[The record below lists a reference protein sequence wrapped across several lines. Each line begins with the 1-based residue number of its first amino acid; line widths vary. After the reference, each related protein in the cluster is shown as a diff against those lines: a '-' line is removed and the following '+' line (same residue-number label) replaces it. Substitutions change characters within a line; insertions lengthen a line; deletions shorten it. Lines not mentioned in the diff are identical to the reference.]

1 MNNALHYCERGFS
14 VIPII
19 PGQKKPLIKWE
30 QYQTQRAD
38 RDQIQKWWKQYP
50 NANIGIVTG
59 EVSDLFVVDIDTEEG
74 QNNLLE
80 YGFDTIVN
88 PTVKTPRGG
97 QHIYFKYPKGQEIT
111 IGAGVIK
118 GTDFR
123 GNRGY
128 VLAPPSVNGNGNSY
142 SWVIGLE
149 NGFSADLPL
158 PYILKINS
166 SKNTAIYNNKYINNN
181 NNNNPCAGELQNDEP
196 AVLQT
201 VTYFDM
207 GRRDNDLFHV
217 ANCMVKG
224 GAEKAI
230 ISDVLE
236 RIIFSWGEKPK
247 KEWVDEKVQ
256 SALSRSE
263 KKEKNISQEISDF
276 VGVTHGYFSVTSC
289 YTALQA
295 VTKTERTAVRVS
307 LNRLKDKGIIERHPT
322 QDGIYRRLEKDFEF
336 INFDENEPDE
346 VEYPI
351 KLPLGLND
359 IAEVSQGNIIL
370 VAGEFNAGKT
380 AFLLNVLRMN
390 KGKLPIRYISSE
402 MKKSEFKKRFAPFML
417 PMSFWKQD
425 EMTDYIIKSYDF
437 HTCIKPEALN
447 IIDYMEFRDSDYT
460 KGAEYLTQ
468 IHDKLT
474 TGIAVVAIQKKEGQ
488 RMPRSGDMIVEKP
501 RLAISLSKYDTSNDY
516 PEGICSVLKCKM
528 PKLGKIDGKNLRFE
542 LQRQGSLFHVL
553 NDWGFTRFKI

>member
-1 MNNALHYCERGFS
+1 MENSFLKAALFYTGMGFS

-19 PGQKKPLIKWE
+19 PGQKKPMIKWE

-38 RDQIQKWWKQYP
+38 RTQIESWWQKWP
-50 NANIGIVTG
+50 NANVGIVTG

-74 QNNLLE
+74 QANLLD
-80 YGFDTIVN
+80 YGFDSITN
-88 PTVKTPRGG
+88 PTVKTPRDG
-97 QHIYFKYPKGQEIT
+97 QHIYFRFPKGQELT
-111 IGAGVIK
+111 IGAGIIK

-128 VLAPPSVNGNGNSY
+128 VLAPPSVNGNGKPY
-142 SWVIGLE
+142 SWTINLE
-149 NGFSADLPL
+149 NGFGADLPNL
-158 PYILKINS
+158 
-166 SKNTAIYNNKYINNN
+166 YINKLISTIYANVTTSEN
-181 NNNNPCAGELQNDEP
+181 QTKQ
-196 AVLQT
+196 VLQS
-201 VTYFDM
+201 VTFFEY
-207 GRRDNDLFHV
+207 GRRDNDLFHT
-217 ANCMVKG
+217 ANCLVKG
-224 GAEKAI
+224 GMQKEAI
-230 ISDVLE
+230 ADVLE
-236 RIIFSWGEKPK
+236 RIVVSWGENPDK
-247 KEWVDEKVQ
+247 KWIEAKIKSAMDRADRKERNLSAEVEAWVLLQ
-256 SALSRSE
+256 
-263 KKEKNISQEISDF
+263 N
-276 VGVTHGYFSVTSC
+276 GYFSVTSC
-289 YTALQA
+289 YSELQV
-295 VTKTERTAVRVS
+295 VTKEDKTAVRVALS
-307 LNRLKDKGIIERHPT
+307 RLKDKIIEKYGNK
-322 QDGIYRRLEKDFEF
+322 DGIYRKIERDFEF

-346 VEYPI
+346 VEYPV

-380 AFLLNVLRMN
+380 AFLLNCLRYN

-417 PMSFWKQD
+417 PLSFWKQD

-437 HTCIKPEALN
+437 HTCIKPDALN

-468 IHDKLT
+468 IHDKLN
-474 TGIAVVAIQKKEGQ
+474 TGIAIVAIQKKEGQ

-501 RLAISLSKYDTSNDY
+501 RLAISLSKHETSNDD
-516 PEGICSVLKCKM
+516 PQGICSILKCKM

-553 NDWGFTRFKI
+553 NDWGYTRFK

>member
-80 YGFDTIVN
+80 YGFDTIIN

-111 IGAGVIK
+111 IGAGIVK

-128 VLAPPSVNGNGNSY
+128 VLAPPSVNGNGNPY
-142 SWVIGLE
+142 SWVVGLE

-158 PYILKINS
+158 SYILKIS
-166 SKNTAIYNNKYINNN
+166 SSTAATNILYNN
-181 NNNNPCAGELQNDEP
+181 NNNNPCAGVSQNSEP
-196 AVLQT
+196 AALQP

-224 GAEKAI
+224 GAEKEI

-247 KEWVDEKVQ
+247 KEWVNEKIQ
-256 SALSRSE
+256 SALGRSDR
-263 KKEKNISQEISDF
+263 KKRNLTAEVESWVLLQ
-276 VGVTHGYFSVTSC
+276 TGYFSVTSC
-289 YTALQA
+289 YNELQV
-295 VTKTERTAVRVS
+295 VTKEDKNAVRVALS
-307 LNRLKDKGIIERHPT
+307 RLNNKVIEKYGQKDGT
-322 QDGIYRRLEKDFEF
+322 YRKIEKDFEF

-380 AFLLNVLRMN
+380 AFLLNVLKMN

-417 PMSFWKQD
+417 PLSFWKQD
-425 EMTDYIIKSYDF
+425 EMTEYIIKSYDF